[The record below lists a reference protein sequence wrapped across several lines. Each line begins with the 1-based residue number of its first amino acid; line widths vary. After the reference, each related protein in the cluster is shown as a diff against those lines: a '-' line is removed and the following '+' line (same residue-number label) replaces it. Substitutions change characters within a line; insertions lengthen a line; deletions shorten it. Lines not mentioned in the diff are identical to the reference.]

1 MNTVNGGEICTRV
14 ALRPALNIF
23 LHMRASTV
31 LIIDFWFVVHFF
43 AYNTYNSAG
52 KYFWKIDS
60 ALDIFLRASAQ
71 FSSYLNKVQATAIT
85 QYCFGLHYNLRHY
98 NKFIICLSSP
108 RAKGFYWQTELP
120 QWEGGRLFDGS
131 AGFFYGNSC
140 NSGTESRKMVSK
152 VGN

>member
-71 FSSYLNKVQATAIT
+71 FSSFLNKVQAAAFTHSIALVCIIISDIIT
-85 QYCFGLHYNLRHY
+85 GLSIAC
-98 NKFIICLSSP
+98 KIIPST
-108 RAKGFYWQTELP
+108 RIP
-120 QWEGGRLFDGS
+120 QLVIGMS
-131 AGFFYGNSC
+131 NA
-140 NSGTESRKMVSK
+140 V
-152 VGN
+152 

>member
-98 NKFIICLSSP
+98 NKFIICFYDYSVHKSS
-108 RAKGFYWQTELP
+108 
-120 QWEGGRLFDGS
+120 S
-131 AGFFYGNSC
+131 IGNWHACLENIS
-140 NSGTESRKMVSK
+140 SRK
-152 VGN
+152 